1 MNKLTLVLAITMG
14 FCMNV
19 QAGDPAAGKALTV
32 TCAACHGEDGNS
44 AVPTF
49 PKLAGQNENYL
60 IKQIN
65 DIKHK
70 RRPVPT
76 MIGQVDNM
84 TDEQIADVAAYYAS
98 QTQTPSQAA
107 DKDLALGARIYRAGI
122 SETGVAACSACH
134 GPRGTG
140 NAPAGWPM
148 LAGQHKDYTVQQL
161 RRWRTGAENTL
172 EEDPEGRTND
182 GDARFMR
189 DVARLLTD
197 REIEAVANFIA
208 GLH

>member
-1 MNKLTLVLAITMG
+1 MKKLTLLLAMTMG
-14 FCMNV
+14 LCMNV

-44 AVPTF
+44 MVPTF

-65 DIKHK
+65 DIKYK
-70 RRPVPT
+70 RRPIAS

-84 TDEQIADVAAYYAS
+84 TDEQIADIAAYYAS
-98 QTQTPSQAA
+98 QTQTPSQAE
-107 DKDLALGARIYRAGI
+107 DKDLGLGARIYRAGI

-134 GPRGTG
+134 GPRGGG

-148 LAGQHKDYTVQQL
+148 LAGQHKDYTALQL